1 MRDVRDEGCCGTLAA
16 RLGGRVVGG
25 TVIAI
30 GLLSTVCVVLAC
42 KHAPVTHPASTRHQ
56 VKHSQGWKRGEER
69 GKRIKWGERRVAP
82 WPLYCC
88 PPYCSEPPYPPP

>member
-56 VKHSQGWKRGEER
+56 VKHSQGWKAWGGAREEDQV
-69 GKRIKWGERRVAP
+69 GRVESGTLAAV
-82 WPLYCC
+82 LL
-88 PPYCSEPPYPPP
+88 PPVLL